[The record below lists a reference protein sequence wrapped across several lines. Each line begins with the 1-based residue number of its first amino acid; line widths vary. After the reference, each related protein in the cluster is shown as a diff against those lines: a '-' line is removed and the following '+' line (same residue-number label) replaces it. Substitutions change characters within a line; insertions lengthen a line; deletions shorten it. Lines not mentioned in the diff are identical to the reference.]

1 MPLDIFLYQQ
11 PLLTIFQGHKA
22 QVSSIEVNPVDKTFL
37 SSSYDGTVKLWDL
50 KSSSAVG
57 NLEVGQNSVIRF
69 DPHGVVLLLGNIL
82 KVKQEQCPYMT

>member
-1 MPLDIFLYQQ
+1 M
-11 PLLTIFQGHKA
+11 
-22 QVSSIEVNPVDKTFL
+22 SSIEVNPVDKTFL

-57 NLEVGQNSVIRF
+57 NLEVGQNSVIGF
-69 DPHGVVLLLGNIL
+69 VHMELFLLLGNIL